1 MFDNCNIPRGNVDPM
16 PEVTWMRWM
25 SKRPHC
31 ESLRALVA
39 GWLLLGFVLG
49 GCSTVVSRID
59 QHAELFASL
68 DKETQNTLLGGEAKL
83 GYTTAMTY
91 IAYGPPNE
99 TRHKNDTRRGISCLG
114 LSIQLPALSPPPS
127 FVRSLRRLPPRL
139 LLLSSE
145 LLRDSRLSAHYIC
158 RWANHEYRGN

>member
-1 MFDNCNIPRGNVDPM
+1 M

-31 ESLRALVA
+31 ESLRVLVA

-99 TRHKNDTRRGISCLG
+99 TRHKTTQDGESVVWVYQYSYPLYHRHHHLFDPYDDYHHDYYYYHPNYYEIRDYRLITFVDGRIT
-114 LSIQLPALSPPPS
+114 SI
-127 FVRSLRRLPPRL
+127 
-139 LLLSSE
+139 E
-145 LLRDSRLSAHYIC
+145 EI
-158 RWANHEYRGN
+158 E